1 MTQVGFLD
9 IEMVHLPKSCAQE
22 AIEALYKAGTRGVEG
37 VALFAGMREGNTFSI
52 TQTIIPRQKAGAV
65 EDGLIYVVSGEELER
80 IGLALY
86 DNGLQLFAQIHSHP
100 GAAYHSETDDAYP
113 IVTVLGGISIVVPN
127 FARGCVRISEWAIYR
142 LLPITGWTEVTG
154 KQKEGLFVI
163 DDDIPTQ
170 KKETIKWYK
179 FWLWR

>member
-1 MTQVGFLD
+1 MTQIGFLD
-9 IEMVHLPKSCAQE
+9 IEKVRLPESCAQM
-22 AIEALYKAGTRGVEG
+22 AIEALYSAGTHGVEG
-37 VALFAGMREGNTFSI
+37 VALFAGVREGNTFNI

-100 GAAYHSETDDAYP
+100 GAAYHSETDDAFP
-113 IVTVLGGISIVVPN
+113 IVTVLGGVSIVVPN
-127 FARGCVRISEWAIYR
+127 FARGGVRLSQWAIYR
-142 LLPITGWTEVTG
+142 LLPNTGWTEVTG
-154 KQKEGLFVI
+154 KQKETLFVI
-163 DDDIPTQ
+163 NDNILAQ
-170 KKETIKWYK
+170 KQEPIKWYK